1 MRGKV
6 GVRKRERERAQN
18 KIVFQLNYS
27 WIILKSGNIIKNNL
41 TIIDRTMYK
50 IEYVLCTRIFR
61 AI

>member
-1 MRGKV
+1 M

-18 KIVFQLNYS
+18 KVVFQLNYS

-50 IEYVLCTRIFR
+50 IEYVLCTQIFR